1 MYIQGYLVAFITLL
15 GTVEMLAEPIKSS
28 HEYQVIFVVA
38 ILCVYKFKFNLNLI
52 YLIVNGLLMIKYIIG
67 GVEVL

>member
-15 GTVEMLAEPIKSS
+15 GTVEMLAEPIQSS

-38 ILCVYKFKFNLNLI
+38 ILCVYEFKFNLNLR
-52 YLIVNGLLMIKYIIG
+52 
-67 GVEVL
+67 

>member
-1 MYIQGYLVAFITLL
+1 MYIQGCLVAFITLL

-38 ILCVYKFKFNLNLI
+38 ILCVYEFKFNFNLI
-52 YLIVNGLLMIKYIIG
+52 YVVVLLMKHVTG
-67 GVEVL
+67 GVELL